1 MKKMPWPIFPLLFAL
16 LTLAFFLFLYQDSPD
31 SPDLTGAW
39 LVFLTALGWSV
50 LIVLGR
56 NRARQLKMVFASSI
70 VLASVALIEIFRP
83 FPVDPL
89 QHRLMVALQA
99 LGMAGIALYLHI
111 LKKKGENAH
120 D

>member
-16 LTLAFFLFLYQDSPD
+16 LTLAFFLFLYKD

-56 NRARQLKMVFASSI
+56 YRARQLKMIFAASI
-70 VLASVALIEIFRP
+70 FLASVALIEIFRP